1 MVEFHCCDE
10 SRRRGETF
18 LDCFFDFLHLDLAES
33 FYLQECFASGTVD
46 GLDEWLGWGMAW
58 AWNMFGDEV
67 VRVEALTATV

>member
-1 MVEFHCCDE
+1 M
-10 SRRRGETF
+10 
-18 LDCFFDFLHLDLAES
+18 
-33 FYLQECFASGTVD
+33 D